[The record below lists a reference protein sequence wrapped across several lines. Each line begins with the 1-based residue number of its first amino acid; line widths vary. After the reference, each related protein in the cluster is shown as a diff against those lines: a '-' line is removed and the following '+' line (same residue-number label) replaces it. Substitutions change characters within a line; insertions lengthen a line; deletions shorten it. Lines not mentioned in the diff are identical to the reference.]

1 MSLSSP
7 VRSRMRRALP
17 AAVALAGAAATIFAP
32 PAAADPPAGV
42 YDPHVEYSV
51 TAPNDA
57 GDASV
62 GDGVCRTSGGRCT
75 LRAALQEAAVDQATS
90 TIRFTCM
97 SNTKNTIKISTALPN
112 IRDLAGP
119 TIVDGALPE
128 GFTAKCPMIELR
140 GPGSNST
147 VNGLTITSPGNIVRN
162 LSIYDFR
169 NQIRITGWSNR
180 ITANLIGTNRD
191 GTFDASRQL
200 TITEDTAGVQ
210 LDSDASNNLIDANAI
225 AGNADI
231 GVLARGTASAN
242 TIARNDIG
250 LTFAGVRPNGSHGV
264 VLGATT
270 RFNTVGGDRAAGN
283 AIAAN
288 RGSGIQIGG
297 TLNRVTGNTIGLRLR
312 TGSEGGV
319 IGIREIVAPN
329 ADTNVVVGPSAEARI
344 SENVVVGKPD
354 GVVIGT
360 EVMSPDSEITGVR
373 VTSNEIGRSSGG
385 ETTGSMP
392 DPTGATGVTVW
403 YGSHVVLAYN
413 AVRRQQIGFL
423 IAERRP
429 ALPVTQIGNV
439 FENNGTDVVFRPVAE

>member
-1 MSLSSP
+1 MRVSSP
-7 VRSRMRRALP
+7 IRSRTRRALA
-17 AAVALAGAAATIFAP
+17 AAVALTGAASAIYALPAGAAP
-32 PAAADPPAGV
+32 PDGA
-42 YDPHVEYSV
+42 YDPHVEYWV

-57 GDASV
+57 GDANV

-75 LRAALQEAAVDQATS
+75 LRAALQEAAVDRATS

-119 TIVDGALPE
+119 TILDGAMPE
-128 GFTAKCPMIELR
+128 GFTAKCPMLELR

-147 VNGLTITSPGNIVRN
+147 VNGLTITSPGNTVRN

-180 ITANLIGTNRD
+180 ITENMIGTNRD
-191 GTFDASRQL
+191 GTFDASQQL
-200 TITEDTAGVQ
+200 TISEDTAGVQ
-210 LDSDASNNLIDANAI
+210 LDADASNNVIEGNAI

-250 LTFAGVRPNGSHGV
+250 LTVAGARPNGSHGV
-264 VLGATT
+264 VLSATT

-288 RGSGIQIGG
+288 RGSGVQISG

-312 TGSEGGV
+312 AGSDGGV
-319 IGIREIVAPN
+319 IGIGELVAPN
-329 ADTNVVVGPSAEARI
+329 ADANLVVGPSAEARI
-344 SENVVVGKPD
+344 SENLVVGKPD

-360 EVMSPDSEITGVR
+360 EVMSPDSEITGAR
-373 VTSNEIGRSSGG
+373 VTSNEVGRPSGAG
-385 ETTGSMP
+385 RTP
-392 DPTGATGVTVW
+392 DPSGATGVTVW

-413 AVRRQQIGFL
+413 AIRRQQIGLL

-429 ALPVTQIGNV
+429 ALPPVTQVGNV
-439 FENNGTDVVFRPVAE
+439 FENNGTDVVFRPVTE